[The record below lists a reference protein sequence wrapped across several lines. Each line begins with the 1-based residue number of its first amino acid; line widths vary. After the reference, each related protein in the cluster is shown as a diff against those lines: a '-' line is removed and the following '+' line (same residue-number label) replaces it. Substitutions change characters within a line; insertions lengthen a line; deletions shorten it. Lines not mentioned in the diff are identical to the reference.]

1 MTLLDLFSSTRSLP
15 TARLDTAL
23 WPRDSHYDE
32 SGRMVVG
39 GVVLADIAERYGT
52 ATMVLDE
59 HEVRCRCRA
68 YRKAFPETEIVYA
81 GQALLVRAVVDWV
94 TDEGLSVAVYSSDE
108 LDVALAAG
116 IDPKR
121 IIMHGNGESF
131 DALVT
136 AVDCGVGRVVAGSLA
151 EITLLAAVATHPQRV
166 LLRLSADLDVDA
178 QPTDM
183 ARLPN
188 FPIGAAAAAA
198 VEQVLSKPMLDLIG
212 FHCQVGSQIH
222 NPDHYGEAVRRM
234 VAEMAQV
241 RHDHSRILS
250 DLDLG
255 GGHAVAYRR
264 GDAEMNLTELA
275 AILEDA
281 LDAACA
287 RQRFPRPNIALEPGR
302 GIVARA
308 GVTLLR
314 VCSVKHHDG
323 GHACV
328 IVDSDARAGT
338 RPAALTGMLPANRQA
353 AGSHRAATVASRAGN
368 DILATDIRLPA
379 DLRPGDLLAVPCS
392 GAYQHGPA
400 LSDTGRLPVIAVDS
414 GRCVELVRREPDMLD
429 RDAG

>member
-1 MTLLDLFSSTRSLP
+1 MTLLDLFSSTPSVP
-15 TARLDTAL
+15 ATRLDTAI

-32 SGRMVVG
+32 SGRIVVG
-39 GVVLADIAERYGT
+39 GVALADIAERYGT

-59 HEVRCRCRA
+59 HEVRGRCRA

-81 GQALLVRAVVDWV
+81 GQALLVRAVVNWV
-94 TDEGLSVAVYSSDE
+94 TDEGLSVAVHSSDE

-121 IIMHGNGESF
+121 IIMHGNRESF

-136 AVDCGVGRVVAGSLA
+136 AVDCHVGRIVAGSLA
-151 EITLLAAVATHPQRV
+151 EINLLAAVATHPQRV
-166 LLRLSADLDVDA
+166 LLRLSADIDVDG
-178 QPTDM
+178 QPTDI
-183 ARLPN
+183 ARRPD
-188 FPIGAAAAAA
+188 FPVGAAAAAA

-212 FHCQVGSQIH
+212 FHCQVGSQIY
-222 NPDHYGEAVRRM
+222 NPDYYGEAIRQM

-241 RHDHSRILS
+241 RHDHGRILT

-255 GGHAVAYRR
+255 GGHAVAYRS
-264 GDAEMNLTELA
+264 GDAEMNLNELA

-323 GHACV
+323 GHTCV
-328 IVDSDARAGT
+328 IVDSGARAGT
-338 RPAALTGMLPANRQA
+338 RPAAP
-353 AGSHRAATVASRAGN
+353 AATVLANRRAAGPHRTASVAGRAGN
-368 DILATDIRLPA
+368 EILATDIRLPA

-392 GAYQHGPA
+392 GAYQHGHA
-400 LSDTGRLPVIAVDS
+400 QSDTARLPVIAVDS